1 MDGVIAI
8 VTVGLVF
15 VLGERALRRRDNVIT
30 DQRAAAVA
38 LGQRAEEEMARAQD
52 LALEAARLRTEFLS
66 NVSHEILTPLNGI
79 VGMSR
84 LLLDS
89 GLSAQQHEYAE
100 AVRSSS
106 DMLRG
111 IVKDVLDFSYLSDGE
126 FVLEEGEFDPHDS
139 MERVAALFVG
149 QAKRAGLK
157 LTLELDERLPK
168 LAVGDSRRLEQI
180 LTNLVSNAVRFSER
194 GEVMMRARQRDESA
208 NDITLLFEVIDDG
221 IGIAAGHQGRIFQPF
236 AQVDGSASRKYG
248 GSGLGLAIS
257 AELVRQMGGKIW
269 LESELHRGSA
279 FHFTVQVGKPVH
291 SDRSGPVSLTEIAN
305 AGDHDRE
312 AAHPTTTILV
322 AEDNPVNQ
330 KLTQTQLRILGFA
343 ADVVSDGREA
353 LEALALKPYP
363 IVLMDCQ
370 MPGTDGYEAT
380 AEIRR
385 RETGSAQ
392 HTIVIAMTAHALS
405 GAREK
410 CQASGM
416 DDYISKP
423 VDLDDLDAT
432 LKRWTRTS
440 ASGATVPGSP
450 VNCGNEHLRNG
461 HRN

>member
-66 NVSHEILTPLNGI
+66 NVGHEILTPLNGI

-126 FVLEEGEFDPHDS
+126 LVLEEGEFDPHDS

-257 AELVRQMGGKIW
+257 AELVRQMGGKSGWRVSCIEARLSISRFRW
-269 LESELHRGSA
+269 ASRYTPTNPALFRSPRSPMPA
-279 FHFTVQVGKPVH
+279 VTTVKRRIRQP
-291 SDRSGPVSLTEIAN
+291 RSWSPK
-305 AGDHDRE
+305 
-312 AAHPTTTILV
+312 TTPL
-322 AEDNPVNQ
+322 
-330 KLTQTQLRILGFA
+330 
-343 ADVVSDGREA
+343 
-353 LEALALKPYP
+353 
-363 IVLMDCQ
+363 
-370 MPGTDGYEAT
+370 
-380 AEIRR
+380 IRNSR
-385 RETGSAQ
+385 R
-392 HTIVIAMTAHALS
+392 L
-405 GAREK
+405 
-410 CQASGM
+410 
-416 DDYISKP
+416 
-423 VDLDDLDAT
+423 
-432 LKRWTRTS
+432 
-440 ASGATVPGSP
+440 
-450 VNCGNEHLRNG
+450 N
-461 HRN
+461 